1 VRLFFSILFFYLFF
15 LCRSKPKKSG
25 ENLTFFPLK
34 PNQPGASWD
43 AVEASAKL
51 DQWFPFTLF
60 SGLFVATLVG
70 YVLLGVS
77 DDGLD

>member
-1 VRLFFSILFFYLFF
+1 
-15 LCRSKPKKSG
+15 
-25 ENLTFFPLK
+25 
-34 PNQPGASWD
+34 
-43 AVEASAKL
+43 VEASAKL